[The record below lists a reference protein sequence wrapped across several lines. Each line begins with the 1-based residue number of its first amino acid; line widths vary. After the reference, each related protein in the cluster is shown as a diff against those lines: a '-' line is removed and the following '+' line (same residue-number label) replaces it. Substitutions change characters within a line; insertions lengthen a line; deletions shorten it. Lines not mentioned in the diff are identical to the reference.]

1 MLIGYARV
9 SKAEQNLDMQLDA
22 LRAAGCEKIFSDKQS
37 GAKWERKELHAAR
50 SHLRKGD
57 TLVVWKL
64 DRLGRSVIQSVQFLN
79 ELHKSEVEFKSLTE
93 DIDTRTPMGKF
104 YFHMAAAL
112 AELERDRL
120 IERTNSGLKAARDR
134 GRVGGRKPA
143 LSAEQQA
150 MVIEMLRDGGRKM
163 SEVAKLLDVS
173 APTIS
178 RIAGR
183 AGLTLATL
191 DVKGKPR
198 GRKGGRKPA
207 LSANQEAHALEMLAD
222 GKRSQADIAR
232 LFKVSPATVS
242 RLVERA
248 GEAEPLDTT
257 AD

>member
-1 MLIGYARV
+1 
-9 SKAEQNLDMQLDA
+9 
-22 LRAAGCEKIFSDKQS
+22 
-37 GAKWERKELHAAR
+37 
-50 SHLRKGD
+50 
-57 TLVVWKL
+57 
-64 DRLGRSVIQSVQFLN
+64 
-79 ELHKSEVEFKSLTE
+79 
-93 DIDTRTPMGKF
+93 MGKF

-150 MVIEMLRDGGRKM
+150 SVIEMLREGGRKM
-163 SEVAKLLDVS
+163 SEIAKLLDVS

-183 AGLTLATL
+183 AGLTLATI
-191 DVKGKPR
+191 DATGKPR

-207 LSANQEAHALEMLAD
+207 LSAEREAMAFDLL
-222 GKRSQADIAR
+222 GKGKSQAEVAR
-232 LFKVSPATVS
+232 IMKVSPPTIS

-248 GEAEPLDTT
+248 SGSAVLLEA

>member
-1 MLIGYARV
+1 
-9 SKAEQNLDMQLDA
+9 MQLDA
-22 LRAAGCEKIFSDKQS
+22 LMAAGVERRYIFSDKQS

-79 ELHKSEVEFKSLTE
+79 ELHKAEVEFKSLTE

-134 GRVGGRKPA
+134 GRVGGRKPV

-150 MVIEMLRDGGRKM
+150 NVIEMLRDGGRKM
-163 SEVAKLLDVS
+163 SEIAKLLDVS

-178 RIAGR
+178 RVAAR

-191 DVKGKPR
+191 DAHGKPR
-198 GRKGGRKPA
+198 GRKGGRKTA
-207 LSANQEAHALEMLAD
+207 LTPEREAHALDMLRD
-222 GKRSQADIAR
+222 GTRSQAEVAR
-232 LFKVSPATVS
+232 IMKVSAPTIS

-248 GEAEPLDTT
+248 GAALAEG
-257 AD
+257 